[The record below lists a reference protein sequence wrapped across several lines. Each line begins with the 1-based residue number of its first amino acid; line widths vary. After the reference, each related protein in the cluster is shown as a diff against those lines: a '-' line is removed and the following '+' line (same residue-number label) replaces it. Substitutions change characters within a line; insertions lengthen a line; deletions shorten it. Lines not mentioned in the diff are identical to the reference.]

1 MKSEEGKRGERGME
15 GRGGECR
22 LPNNQFLH
30 FLKREL
36 MLLIKAPIN
45 FRDGFPDKGAISKY
59 GHTRGLE
66 I

>member
-1 MKSEEGKRGERGME
+1 ME